1 MQTSPSQ
8 PEIRH
13 VDRDVRV
20 HDTAWDRVR
29 EALARDWEQTR
40 HDFGLASGNDLHQH
54 VGDTVMQ
61 ALGEESIPPPHVP
74 CAGAVWSD
82 EAALRYGYSAALGP
96 NYHDH
101 SDWTPQLELKLQH
114 DWLGLPSGREWLE
127 VRDAVRYGWIRAQQ
141 SRPRQ

>member
-8 PEIRH
+8 PEIQRISRSPSLE
-13 VDRDVRV
+13 DG
-20 HDTAWDRVR
+20 AWPRVR
-29 EALARDWEQTR
+29 EALKRDWEQTR
-40 HDFGLASGNDLHQH
+40 HDLGMASGTDLHQH
-54 VGDTVMQ
+54 VSDTVMQ
-61 ALGEESIPPPHVP
+61 ALGEESIPPAHVP
-74 CAGAVWSD
+74 NAGTVWSD

-101 SDWTPQLELKLQH
+101 VEWTPQLEIKLQR

-141 SRPRQ
+141 SRQHP